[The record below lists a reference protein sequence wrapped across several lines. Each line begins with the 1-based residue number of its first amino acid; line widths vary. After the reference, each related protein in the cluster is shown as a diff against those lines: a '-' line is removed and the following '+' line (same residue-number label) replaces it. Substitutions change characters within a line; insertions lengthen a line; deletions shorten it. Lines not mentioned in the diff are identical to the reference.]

1 MEFLYCVLFLIC
13 SGILIFFIGRIYPRK
28 WINEKAFP
36 FKSYKFENN
45 GKFYNKFKIKK
56 WKTKLPDASVIISKI
71 IPGFMPKK
79 RLDKN
84 PKEKI
89 KVLIKESCVA
99 EMTHAVSAI
108 VGWFC
113 VKIWSKYGFYMSVL
127 WTCFNLPFI

>member
-1 MEFLYCVLFLIC
+1 
-13 SGILIFFIGRIYPRK
+13 
-28 WINEKAFP
+28 
-36 FKSYKFENN
+36 
-45 GKFYNKFKIKK
+45 
-56 WKTKLPDASVIISKI
+56 
-71 IPGFMPKK
+71 MPKK

-108 VGWFC
+108 VGWIC

-127 WTCFNLPFI
+127 WTCFNLPFILIQRYNRPRLTAVCKQSI